1 MIATNAY
8 VALSVPCHVCK
19 VDTDRL
25 LVKLGRHWGFFF
37 YPAPPRLLAAS
48 YRGHHSG
55 SSLKLMKHHK
65 TSQSGS

>member
-19 VDTDRL
+19 VDTDTFSEAE
-25 LVKLGRHWGFFF
+25 KALGGFF

-55 SSLKLMKHHK
+55 SSLKLMKRHK